1 MAEIILSEREL
12 RRRARLCFECESED
26 CAYNEYGVCR
36 FSLVAGTPCKITEEH
51 GCHDFVVQ
59 N

>member
-12 RRRARLCFECESED
+12 RRRASLCFECESED

-36 FSLVAGTPCKITEEH
+36 FSLVAGTSCRITDED
-51 GCHDFVVQ
+51 GCINFIVP